1 MFNIVLYEPEIPSN
15 TGNLIR
21 LCANTGSKL
30 HLVEPLGFSLENRKL
45 RRAGLDYRDLT
56 SVQVHDSFASCRKS
70 IKGDGQL
77 VTFSTH
83 HSRVFSEFQ
92 YKPTDILLFGSET
105 RGLPKDLLQA
115 ADDTARLTI
124 PMLSESRSLNLSN
137 AVSIVMYEAWRQVQY
152 TGAQPL

>member
-105 RGLPKDLLQA
+105 KRASARFIRGRRRHSSAYNTYAVGKSQPQSIER
-115 ADDTARLTI
+115 RLHCG
-124 PMLSESRSLNLSN
+124 
-137 AVSIVMYEAWRQVQY
+137 V
-152 TGAQPL
+152 

>member
-1 MFNIVLYEPEIPSN
+1 MFNIVLYEPKIPSN

-45 RRAGLDYRDLT
+45 RRAGLDYTDLT

-70 IKGDGQL
+70 IEGDGQL

-92 YKPTDILLFGSET
+92 YKPTDIFLFGSET
-105 RGLPKDLLQA
+105 RGLPQDLLEA

-137 AVSIVMYEAWRQVQY
+137 AVSIVVYEAWRQVQY

>member
-30 HLVEPLGFSLENRKL
+30 HLIKPLGFSLENRKL
-45 RRAGLDYRDLT
+45 RRAGLDYRDLI

-70 IKGDGQL
+70 IEGDGQL

-92 YKPTDILLFGSET
+92 YQPTDILLFGSET
-105 RGLPKDLLQA
+105 SGLPQDLLEA
-115 ADDTARLTI
+115 TDDTARLTI

-137 AVSIVMYEAWRQVQY
+137 AVSIVVYEAWRQVQY